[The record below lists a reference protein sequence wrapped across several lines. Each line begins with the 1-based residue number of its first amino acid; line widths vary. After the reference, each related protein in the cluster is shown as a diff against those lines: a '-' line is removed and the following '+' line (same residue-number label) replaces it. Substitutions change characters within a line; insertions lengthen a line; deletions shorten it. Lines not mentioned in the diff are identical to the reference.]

1 MNFDEAIKFIDEIL
15 EYHILL
21 IIKEIYV
28 KRLTEIDR
36 VGGEVSIV

>member
-1 MNFDEAIKFIDEIL
+1 MNFDEAIEFIHEIL
-15 EYHILL
+15 EDHILL